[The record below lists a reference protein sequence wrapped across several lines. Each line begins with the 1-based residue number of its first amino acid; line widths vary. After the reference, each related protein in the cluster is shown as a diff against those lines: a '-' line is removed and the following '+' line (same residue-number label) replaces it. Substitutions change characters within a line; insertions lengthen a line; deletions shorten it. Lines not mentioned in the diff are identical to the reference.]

1 MPTLYSELVE
11 EFFMK
16 YEYPSVEELTVGF
29 SDIDPPL
36 KNENA
41 TTDHEELENL
51 MGGDEDGHYHL
62 TRDLWQKV
70 IELLNRKDYDGG
82 YASTSDAEYE
92 ENEDDWFD
100 GGYATTT
107 DAEYEENE
115 EKWVDGGDAD
125 D

>member
-1 MPTLYSELVE
+1 MPTPYSELVE

-36 KNENA
+36 KNDNA

-92 ENEDDWFD
+92 EIKSHTVV
-100 GGYATTT
+100 GYEILKVITEMPE
-107 DAEYEENE
+107 AE
-115 EKWVDGGDAD
+115 WVDGGDAD